1 MATASPSWRW
11 RWNRPRSRSAPPPRR
26 FPICAIAIADA
37 PAARSFGDILA
48 VPTLFLFDR
57 AGKTARI
64 LYGAPPD
71 LHQQMEGSLK
81 RVLQ

>member
-1 MATASPSWRW
+1 LVRW
-11 RWNRPRSRSAPPPRR
+11 PYT
-26 FPICAIAIADA
+26 
-37 PAARSFGDILA
+37 SFGDILA

-57 AGKTARI
+57 TGKTARI

-71 LHQQMEGSLK
+71 LHQQIEGSLK